1 MCGLRY
7 RVTLSNVWWDDDKEM
22 HLLPRTWTHR
32 QGLKAHSMDPD
43 NDDHGG
49 DGVYGG
55 DGGVRVLHL
64 SVDSTDIVN
73 IDMDDKYS
81 L

>member
-1 MCGLRY
+1 
-7 RVTLSNVWWDDDKEM
+7 
-22 HLLPRTWTHR
+22 
-32 QGLKAHSMDPD
+32 MDPD

-49 DGVYGG
+49 HGVYCGHA
-55 DGGVRVLHL
+55 GVGVLHL

-73 IDMDDKYS
+73 IDMVKYI

>member
-7 RVTLSNVWWDDDKEM
+7 SVNLSNVWWDDDKEM
-22 HLLPRTWTHR
+22 HLLPRTWELTA
-32 QGLKAHSMDPD
+32 KAWRLTPWIQIMMAM
-43 NDDHGG
+43 
-49 DGVYGG
+49 VK
-55 DGGVRVLHL
+55 LHL